1 MAKESKV
8 TQVAGNGTWD
18 SANGT
23 LYKFEVSFE
32 NGDSGQYLSKS
43 QDQTKFK
50 VGEVASY
57 EITSKEVKGKLYYTI
72 KPVSTF
78 VPNGGGGS
86 KPSYQKDP
94 ETEKRIT
101 RMSVLKCATDLV
113 VNGEVKIYDLTKV
126 ASFMEQ
132 YVMSGQDTFTT
143 MYGHMHESKK
153 QPISAMNDSLDQD
166 LPF

>member
-18 SANGT
+18 STNGT
-23 LYKFEVSFE
+23 FYKFEVSFE

-57 EITSKEVKGKLYYTI
+57 EITSKEVKGKMYYTI

-78 VPNGGGGS
+78 VPNGGGS

-113 VNGEVKIYDLTKV
+113 ANGDVMIYDLTKV

-132 YVMSGQDTFTT
+132 YVISGQDTFTT

-153 QPISAMNDSLDQD
+153 QQISAMNDDLD